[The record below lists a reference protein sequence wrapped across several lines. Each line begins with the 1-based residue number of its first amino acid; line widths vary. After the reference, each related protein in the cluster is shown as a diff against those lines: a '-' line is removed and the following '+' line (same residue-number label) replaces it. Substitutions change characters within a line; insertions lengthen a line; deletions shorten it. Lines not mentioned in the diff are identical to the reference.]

1 MLRRYPS
8 AFEGENG
15 RVCAVVLED
24 GERIATDTVL
34 MAVGNIPEFRLARDA
49 GLECDGGVV
58 VDDRCR
64 TSDPL
69 IFAAG
74 DCTLHHSVRYG
85 RRIQLESVDN
95 ALAQARVAAAGMC
108 GARVGQAHVTWF
120 GSGQCDWKFQ
130 CVGLTAGLDAVEV
143 R

>member
-1 MLRRYPS
+1 MGLEVTLIQRSARLMGRATASVTSEFFARYHMDRGVKLMLRRYPS

-64 TSDPL
+64 DRKSTRLNSS
-69 IFAAG
+69 
-74 DCTLHHSVRYG
+74 H
-85 RRIQLESVDN
+85 
-95 ALAQARVAAAGMC
+95 
-108 GARVGQAHVTWF
+108 
-120 GSGQCDWKFQ
+120 
-130 CVGLTAGLDAVEV
+130 
-143 R
+143 